1 MILSAHKFGIMNR
14 KSISIYVMKMMIEDS
29 GEGTDSSLGL
39 HPSDVC
45 LSRAYVTSSFYHHYH
60 MYILII
66 FVVCTELR
74 LSTQRGEQ
82 E

>member
-39 HPSDVC
+39 HPSDV
-45 LSRAYVTSSFYHHYH
+45 
-60 MYILII
+60 
-66 FVVCTELR
+66 
-74 LSTQRGEQ
+74 
-82 E
+82 